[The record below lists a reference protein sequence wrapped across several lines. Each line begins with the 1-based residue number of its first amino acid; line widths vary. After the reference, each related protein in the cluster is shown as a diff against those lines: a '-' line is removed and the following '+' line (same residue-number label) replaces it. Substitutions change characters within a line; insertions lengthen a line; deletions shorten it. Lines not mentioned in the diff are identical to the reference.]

1 MCLNVYMKVSGKEWK
16 GVCERLARRKRKKLR
31 ELHTDSETERER
43 MWKITLY
50 LSMFLWACP
59 VEDCHHIAQD

>member
-1 MCLNVYMKVSGKEWK
+1 MVRQ
-16 GVCERLARRKRKKLR
+16 GVCEQLGRRKRKKLR
-31 ELHTDSETERER
+31 ELHTETVRQGEG

-59 VEDCHHIAQD
+59 VQDCHHIAED